1 MSYPRNSPRLLKG
14 GIVIVDVATSSV
26 TRVISLQYNPDTLHR
41 TLQLQAAGT
50 EEKDRSEALRLK
62 GPAVETIKLEAEI
75 DATDQ
80 LAGPASNPDAVQYG
94 IHPQLA
100 VLEALA
106 HPSSS
111 DLLANSALQDMGSLE
126 IIPMESA
133 LTLFAWS
140 RSRIAPVRLTEFG
153 ITEEAFDINL
163 NPIRAK
169 VSLGMRV
176 LTVDD
181 LGYQH
186 PGGVLFMNYLIQK
199 EQLAAR
205 SASPTLTSLGMS
217 ANLFGGGS

>member
-1 MSYPRNSPRLLKG
+1 M
-14 GIVIVDVATSSV
+14 VDVATSSL
-26 TRVISLQYNPDTLHR
+26 TRVISLQYNPDTLNR
-41 TLQLQAAGT
+41 TLQPQAIGAD
-50 EEKDRSEALRLK
+50 EKDRSEALRLK

-80 LAGPASNPDAVQYG
+80 LADPGSNPDAVQYG

-100 VLEALA
+100 VLETLV
-106 HPSSS
+106 HPASG
-111 DLLANSALQDMGSLE
+111 DLLANSSLEDMGMLE

-140 RSRIAPVRLTEFG
+140 RSRIAPVRLTDFS
-153 ITEEAFDINL
+153 ITEEAFDVNL

-205 SASPTLTSLGMS
+205 SASPTLASLGLS
-217 ANLFGGGS
+217 ASLFGSSS

>member
-1 MSYPRNSPRLLKG
+1 MSYPQNSPRLLKG
-14 GIVIVDVATSSV
+14 SIVIVDVATSSV
-26 TRVISLQYNPDTLHR
+26 TGVISLQYNPDTLNR
-41 TLQLQAAGT
+41 TLQPQAVGAD
-50 EEKDRSEALRLK
+50 EKDRSEALRLK

-80 LAGPASNPDAVQYG
+80 LAQPASNPDAVQYG

-100 VLEALA
+100 VLEVLV
-106 HPSSS
+106 HPASA
-111 DLLANSALQDMGSLE
+111 DLLANSALEDMGMLE

-133 LTLFAWS
+133 LTLFVWS
-140 RSRIAPVRLTEFG
+140 PTRVAPVRLTDFS
-153 ITEEAFDINL
+153 ITEEAFDVNL

-186 PGGVLFMNYLIQK
+186 PGGVLFMNYLIRK

-205 SASPTLTSLGMS
+205 SASPALSSLGVS
-217 ANLFGGGS
+217 ANLFGGG

>member
-1 MSYPRNSPRLLKG
+1 VSYPQNSPRLLKG

-26 TRVISLQYNPDTLHR
+26 TSVISLQYNPDTLNR
-41 TLQLQAAGT
+41 TLQPQAIGAD
-50 EEKDRSEALRLK
+50 EKDRSEALRLK

-80 LAGPASNPDAVQYG
+80 LADPTSNPDAVQYG

-100 VLEALA
+100 VLEVLV
-106 HPSSS
+106 HPRSD
-111 DLLANSALQDMGSLE
+111 DLLANSALEDMGMLE

-133 LTLFAWS
+133 LTLFVWS
-140 RSRIAPVRLTEFG
+140 PSRVAPVRLTDFA
-153 ITEEAFDINL
+153 ITEEAFDVNL

-199 EQLAAR
+199 EQLAKR
-205 SASPTLTSLGMS
+205 SASPTLASLGVS
-217 ANLFGGGS
+217 ANLFGGG